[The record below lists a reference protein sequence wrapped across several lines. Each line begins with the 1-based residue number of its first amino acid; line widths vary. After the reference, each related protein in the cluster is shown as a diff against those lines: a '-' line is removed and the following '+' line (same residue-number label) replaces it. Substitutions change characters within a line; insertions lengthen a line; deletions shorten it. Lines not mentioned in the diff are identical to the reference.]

1 MERPIQPFTST
12 KPAKGARPVVI
23 TIICI
28 LGFIGV
34 GAIVLMALFA
44 LTGGAVSGTG
54 FGLPL
59 TWAGI
64 LLLAMSLVQLWP
76 LLGMWNMKKYGVI
89 AYTVLFVIG
98 QLSVIID
105 GRMNWWSFV
114 VGLAVIAM
122 GFSCYNQMD

>member
-1 MERPIQPFTST
+1 MEQPTPSLVPT
-12 KPAKGARPVVI
+12 KPTKGPRPAVI
-23 TIICI
+23 TVICI

-44 LTGGAVSGTG
+44 LTGGAGYGTG

-76 LLGMWNMKKYGVI
+76 LVGMWNMKKYGVI
-89 AYTVLFVIG
+89 AYSVLFVIG
-98 QLSVIID
+98 QLSVMID
-105 GRMNWWSFV
+105 GRINWWSLV
-114 VGLAVIAM
+114 VGLVVIAI
-122 GFSCYNQMD
+122 GFSYYNQME

>member
-1 MERPIQPFTST
+1 MERQTQPLLPTNPT
-12 KPAKGARPVVI
+12 KGSRPVVI

-34 GAIVLMALFA
+34 AAIVLMALLA
-44 LTGGAVSGTG
+44 LTGGASSDIGL
-54 FGLPL
+54 GLPL

-89 AYTVLFVIG
+89 AYAVLFVIG
-98 QLSVIID
+98 QLSVIIN

-114 VGLAVIAM
+114 VGLAVIAV
-122 GFSCYNQMD
+122 GFSYYNQMD